1 MPRRIRHILRS
12 ERGAVTAEFAVVLPA
27 VVVVIAMILVLAR
40 FTMVSMACQDA
51 AAVVV
56 RELVVAQDS
65 AVAEAPVS
73 IAQRVAGDAT
83 EVSLNYET
91 DAVVVETRCP
101 VVPDPMGLLPQ
112 QAVGK
117 ATGVLAQG
125 GGS

>member
-1 MPRRIRHILRS
+1 MPRRIRPTLSS
-12 ERGAVTAEFAVVLPA
+12 EHGAVTAEFAVVLPA

-56 RELVVAQDS
+56 RELVIAQDS
-65 AVAEAPVS
+65 AAAQAPTS
-73 IAQRVAGDAT
+73 IARRVAGDDT
-83 EVSLNYET
+83 EVSLSYQS

-101 VVPDPMGLLPQ
+101 VVPDPLRLLPQ

-117 ATGVLAQG
+117 ATGVLNEG
-125 GGS
+125 GG